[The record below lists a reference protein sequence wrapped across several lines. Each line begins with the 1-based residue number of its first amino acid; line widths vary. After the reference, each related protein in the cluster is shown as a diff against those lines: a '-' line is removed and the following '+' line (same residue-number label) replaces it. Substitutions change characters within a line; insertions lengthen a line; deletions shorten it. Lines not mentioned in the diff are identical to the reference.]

1 MYQCGEIPP
10 GMYLVPEPSHGC
22 WKEVY
27 LNICNSMVINCR
39 LLIIIISELKVLSR
53 DR

>member
-1 MYQCGEIPP
+1 MGAGKKFI
-10 GMYLVPEPSHGC
+10 LIS
-22 WKEVY
+22 
-27 LNICNSMVINCR
+27 VILWLLIVG